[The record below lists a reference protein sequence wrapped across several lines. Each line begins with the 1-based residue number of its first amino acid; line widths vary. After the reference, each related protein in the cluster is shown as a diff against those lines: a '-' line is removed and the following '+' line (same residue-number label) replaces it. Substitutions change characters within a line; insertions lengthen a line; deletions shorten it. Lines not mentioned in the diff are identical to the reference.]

1 MATPALSPPEAAES
15 LTLLI
20 AAMKSAKI
28 DAATVSARRQRWTR
42 EHENYVVELR
52 AARELMGHDFWSY
65 GLHANRKVLEIFL
78 RHHHAQGL
86 SSRLVSPEELFHPS
100 THESFAI

>member
-1 MATPALSPPEAAES
+1 
-15 LTLLI
+15 
-20 AAMKSAKI
+20 
-28 DAATVSARRQRWTR
+28 
-42 EHENYVVELR
+42 
-52 AARELMGHDFWSY
+52 MGHDFWSY
-65 GLHANRKVLEIFL
+65 GLAPNRQVLATFL